1 MGGRHKLRIAVDR
14 YIMAFSSTS
23 VPTFV
28 KHTRH
33 LLELMAHLRH
43 PETGCPWD
51 LQQDFRSLIPYT
63 LEEAFEVADAAE
75 RDDTEDLRE
84 ELGDLLL
91 QVAFHSRIAEER
103 GLFGFEDV
111 AETIGAKLI
120 RRHPHVFADAV
131 FENDAERHGY
141 WEASKQAEHREKG
154 KTEERESVLDGLPPQ
169 LPALMA
175 AQKLQQRAAR
185 YGFDWTEIAPV
196 FDKVREELDE
206 LQAAHAAGDADHIRE
221 EIGDLL
227 FMLVNLARHL
237 GVDAETALRAGNHK
251 FSRRFRHIEQ
261 RGAENGK
268 TLTDHSLEELDGWW
282 EEAKRL
288 GL

>member
-1 MGGRHKLRIAVDR
+1 MPDNAGSRHNHDR
-14 YIMAFSSTS
+14 HSLM
-23 VPTFV
+23 

-33 LLELMAHLRH
+33 LLELMARLRH

-51 LQQDFRSLIPYT
+51 LQQDFRSLVPYT

-75 RDDTEDLRE
+75 RDDAEDLRE

-103 GLFGFEDV
+103 GLFGFEEV
-111 AETIGAKLI
+111 AETIGVKLI
-120 RRHPHVFADAV
+120 RRHPHVFGEAV
-131 FENDAERHGY
+131 FETDAERDGY
-141 WEASKQAEHREKG
+141 WEASKQAERQEKG
-154 KTEERESVLDGLPPQ
+154 KVRERESVLDGLPVH

-175 AQKLQQRAAR
+175 AQKLQKRAAR
-185 YGFDWTEIAPV
+185 HGFDWTEVAQV

-206 LQAAHAAGDADHIRE
+206 LQAARAANDIENIRE

-227 FMLVNLARHL
+227 FVVVNLARHL
-237 GVDAETALRAGNHK
+237 EVDAETALRDSNRK

-261 RGAENGK
+261 RVAENGR
-268 TLTDHSLEELDGWW
+268 TLGEYGLEELDGWW
-282 EEAKRL
+282 DEAKRL